1 MLRRGKPSGIAAN
14 ELNEFLIMDTK
25 PMPTAAPTGRPQM
38 TKSVLSQDVDI
49 TGSLTFKGELSFD
62 GTIKGGN
69 ISGSVLNVGEHA
81 TIEGNITADEVTI
94 SGAVKGNAMV
104 AQRCHLRASARLNGD
119 LNTSRLIMEEGATF
133 IGMSNITP
141 RGGQPQQG
149 QERGRGREG

>member
-38 TKSVLSQDVDI
+38 TQSVLSQDVDI

-69 ISGSVLNVGEHA
+69 ISGSVLNV
-81 TIEGNITADEVTI
+81 
-94 SGAVKGNAMV
+94 
-104 AQRCHLRASARLNGD
+104 
-119 LNTSRLIMEEGATF
+119 
-133 IGMSNITP
+133 
-141 RGGQPQQG
+141 
-149 QERGRGREG
+149 

>member
-1 MLRRGKPSGIAAN
+1 MERSQL
-14 ELNEFLIMDTK
+14 
-25 PMPTAAPTGRPQM
+25 
-38 TKSVLSQDVDI
+38 TKSVLAQDVEI

-62 GTIKGGN
+62 GTIKGGH

-81 TIEGNITADEVTI
+81 TVEGKVTI
-94 SGAVKGNAMV
+94 SGAVKGNATV

-141 RGGQPQQG
+141 RGGG
-149 QERGRGREG
+149 QKPA